1 MQAIIYAAFAE
12 ACLRE
17 GLGLVNNMDDFC
29 NYISFLS
36 GDMPGEGHQTA
47 TAGEETKSSRIP
59 VKFKADIETLQSL
72 YPGSTEITL
81 TLREALEKIPR
92 DRKRVDAYD
101 TLAKWMKEHMGIELI
116 VKSQKTK

>member
-1 MQAIIYAAFAE
+1 MEEF
-12 ACLRE
+12 R
-17 GLGLVNNMDDFC
+17 

-36 GDMPGEGHQTA
+36 GDMPGEGHQTT

-59 VKFKADIETLQSL
+59 VKFKADIEKLLSL
-72 YPGSTEITL
+72 YPGSTEITM

-101 TLAKWMKEHMGIELI
+101 TLVKFLKEHMGIDLI

>member
-1 MQAIIYAAFAE
+1 MEEF
-12 ACLRE
+12 R
-17 GLGLVNNMDDFC
+17 

-36 GDMPGEGHQTA
+36 GDMPGEGHQTT
-47 TAGEETKSSRIP
+47 TAGEETKSSKIP
-59 VKFKADIETLQSL
+59 VKFKADIETLQKL
-72 YPGSTEITL
+72 YPGDTEITM

-101 TLAKWMKEHMGIELI
+101 TLARWMKENMGIELI